1 MMLYKDTLDF
11 GFDKEDMEYVVGETK
26 QIENYNT
33 KAILQKIRE
42 FDNDELVAAKVYERV
57 DGLKPGDHVDEFFLN
72 AYLLRIL
79 DILIYIDNEREILEE
94 DETYEVE
101 DDEEIN
107 PDEIE
112 GDFPYVVDNKHPRKQ
127 VVMQNLQT
135 RVLAYCRGD
144 DNAIND
150 CISRLECA
158 GYTQLR
164 NVPTM
169 PAKYDKLRKG
179 SYPTRRWREG
189 ETVPRW

>member
-42 FDNDELVAAKVYERV
+42 FDNDELVAEMVYERV

-101 DDEEIN
+101 DDEEIIIATCN
-107 PDEIE
+107 ELIISLFKKADERKETIKR
-112 GDFPYVVDNKHPRKQ
+112 VVAKVAAEVHKELNES
-127 VVMQNLQT
+127 L
-135 RVLAYCRGD
+135 D
-144 DNAIND
+144 D
-150 CISRLECA
+150 
-158 GYTQLR
+158 
-164 NVPTM
+164 
-169 PAKYDKLRKG
+169 
-179 SYPTRRWREG
+179 
-189 ETVPRW
+189 

>member
-57 DGLKPGDHVDEFFLN
+57 VGLKPGDHVDEFFLN

-79 DILIYIDNEREILEE
+79 DILIYIDNERQDLEE

-101 DDEEIN
+101 DDEEIIIATCN
-107 PDEIE
+107 ELIISLFKKADERKETIQR
-112 GDFPYVVDNKHPRKQ
+112 VIARVDAEVHKE
-127 VVMQNLQT
+127 L
-135 RVLAYCRGD
+135 
-144 DNAIND
+144 
-150 CISRLECA
+150 
-158 GYTQLR
+158 
-164 NVPTM
+164 
-169 PAKYDKLRKG
+169 
-179 SYPTRRWREG
+179 
-189 ETVPRW
+189 

>member
-57 DGLKPGDHVDEFFLN
+57 DGLKPADHVDEFFLN

-101 DDEEIN
+101 DEEEIIIATCN
-107 PDEIE
+107 ELIISLFKKADE
-112 GDFPYVVDNKHPRKQ
+112 RKE
-127 VVMQNLQT
+127 T
-135 RVLAYCRGD
+135 IKRVIAR
-144 DNAIND
+144 AAA
-150 CISRLECA
+150 E
-158 GYTQLR
+158 
-164 NVPTM
+164 VH
-169 PAKYDKLRKG
+169 K
-179 SYPTRRWREG
+179 E
-189 ETVPRW
+189 V

>member
-11 GFDKEDMEYVVGETK
+11 GFDEENMEYVVGETK

-42 FDNDELVAAKVYERV
+42 FDNDELVAEMVYERV

-101 DDEEIN
+101 DEEEIIIATCN
-107 PDEIE
+107 ELIISLFKKADE
-112 GDFPYVVDNKHPRKQ
+112 RKE
-127 VVMQNLQT
+127 T
-135 RVLAYCRGD
+135 IKRVIAR
-144 DNAIND
+144 AAT
-150 CISRLECA
+150 E
-158 GYTQLR
+158 
-164 NVPTM
+164 VH
-169 PAKYDKLRKG
+169 K
-179 SYPTRRWREG
+179 E
-189 ETVPRW
+189 V

>member
-42 FDNDELVAAKVYERV
+42 FDNDELVAEMVYERV

-101 DDEEIN
+101 DDEEIIIATCN
-107 PDEIE
+107 ELIISLFKKADERKETIKR
-112 GDFPYVVDNKHPRKQ
+112 VVAKVAAEVHKELNES
-127 VVMQNLQT
+127 L
-135 RVLAYCRGD
+135 D
-144 DNAIND
+144 D
-150 CISRLECA
+150 
-158 GYTQLR
+158 
-164 NVPTM
+164 
-169 PAKYDKLRKG
+169 
-179 SYPTRRWREG
+179 W
-189 ETVPRW
+189 

>member
-11 GFDKEDMEYVVGETK
+11 GFDEENMEYVVGETK

-42 FDNDELVAAKVYERV
+42 FDNDELVAEMVYERV

-101 DDEEIN
+101 DDEEIIIATCN
-107 PDEIE
+107 ELIIDLFKKADE
-112 GDFPYVVDNKHPRKQ
+112 RKE
-127 VVMQNLQT
+127 T
-135 RVLAYCRGD
+135 IKRVIAR
-144 DNAIND
+144 AAT
-150 CISRLECA
+150 E
-158 GYTQLR
+158 
-164 NVPTM
+164 VH
-169 PAKYDKLRKG
+169 K
-179 SYPTRRWREG
+179 E
-189 ETVPRW
+189 V

>member
-11 GFDKEDMEYVVGETK
+11 GFDYEDMEYVVGETK

-101 DDEEIN
+101 DDYEITIETCN
-107 PDEIE
+107 ELIISLFKKADE
-112 GDFPYVVDNKHPRKQ
+112 RKEAIR
-127 VVMQNLQT
+127 
-135 RVLAYCRGD
+135 RVIARVAAEDG
-144 DNAIND
+144 
-150 CISRLECA
+150 
-158 GYTQLR
+158 T
-164 NVPTM
+164 
-169 PAKYDKLRKG
+169 
-179 SYPTRRWREG
+179 
-189 ETVPRW
+189 ETVLIVYLMEKKIIGYIEL

>member
-42 FDNDELVAAKVYERV
+42 FDNDELVAEMVYERV

-94 DETYEVE
+94 GETYEVE
-101 DDEEIN
+101 DDEEIIIATCN
-107 PDEIE
+107 ELIIDLFKKADE
-112 GDFPYVVDNKHPRKQ
+112 RKE
-127 VVMQNLQT
+127 T
-135 RVLAYCRGD
+135 IKRVIAR
-144 DNAIND
+144 AAT
-150 CISRLECA
+150 E
-158 GYTQLR
+158 
-164 NVPTM
+164 VH
-169 PAKYDKLRKG
+169 K
-179 SYPTRRWREG
+179 E
-189 ETVPRW
+189 V

>member
-42 FDNDELVAAKVYERV
+42 FDNDELVAEMVYERV

-101 DDEEIN
+101 DDEEIIIATCN
-107 PDEIE
+107 ELIISLFKKADE
-112 GDFPYVVDNKHPRKQ
+112 RKE
-127 VVMQNLQT
+127 T
-135 RVLAYCRGD
+135 IKRVIAR
-144 DNAIND
+144 AAA
-150 CISRLECA
+150 E
-158 GYTQLR
+158 
-164 NVPTM
+164 VH
-169 PAKYDKLRKG
+169 K
-179 SYPTRRWREG
+179 E
-189 ETVPRW
+189 V

>member
-94 DETYEVE
+94 NETYEVE
-101 DDEEIN
+101 DDEEIIIATCN
-107 PDEIE
+107 ELIISLFKKADERKETIKR
-112 GDFPYVVDNKHPRKQ
+112 VIARVDAEVHKELYPKES
-127 VVMQNLQT
+127 L
-135 RVLAYCRGD
+135 D
-144 DNAIND
+144 D
-150 CISRLECA
+150 
-158 GYTQLR
+158 
-164 NVPTM
+164 
-169 PAKYDKLRKG
+169 
-179 SYPTRRWREG
+179 
-189 ETVPRW
+189 

>member
-33 KAILQKIRE
+33 KAILQKIRK
-42 FDNDELVAAKVYERV
+42 FDSDELVAEMVYERV

-101 DDEEIN
+101 DEEETTIETCNELIISLFKKADE
-107 PDEIE
+107 
-112 GDFPYVVDNKHPRKQ
+112 RKE
-127 VVMQNLQT
+127 T
-135 RVLAYCRGD
+135 IKRVIAR
-144 DNAIND
+144 AAT
-150 CISRLECA
+150 E
-158 GYTQLR
+158 
-164 NVPTM
+164 VH
-169 PAKYDKLRKG
+169 K
-179 SYPTRRWREG
+179 E
-189 ETVPRW
+189 V